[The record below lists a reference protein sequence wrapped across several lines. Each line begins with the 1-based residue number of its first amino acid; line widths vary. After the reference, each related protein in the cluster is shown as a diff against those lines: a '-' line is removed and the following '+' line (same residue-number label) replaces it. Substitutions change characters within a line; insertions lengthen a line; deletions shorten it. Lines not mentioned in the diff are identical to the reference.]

1 MSTFNLKKI
10 MCEIMLLNLKN
21 KYLLLIPII
30 FALIL
35 SLKPTLFING
45 PLSWDIY
52 THVNYALAYLQN
64 GLTTIDPFLDAPNG
78 KLIGYPPLFH
88 FLLIAI
94 SLITQLN
101 LLTTAQILQPILVVL
116 CTMSVVYV
124 SYKLYDEIAAIASGF
139 LLFSSFMF
147 ARLILPIPETVSII
161 FFIIGI
167 YCFYKSSIDNT
178 VIHGLLAGILGL
190 FILATHFSTFI
201 YYIII
206 ISVLMLGQ
214 LVFKRKLSTIKSYL
228 LTVISIGIVG
238 IIGLI
243 ILRSIN
249 QDVFM
254 ELMKGILSI
263 INNPLSLFM
272 GQKAMGLERY
282 LKCVGILP
290 LIFGILGLIFSLKYK
305 NHRLI
310 ALWAL
315 IAFVITNLHWIGV
328 PVYTYRLLIYFVI
341 PAVIVGGYSVSCLV
355 EKLEG
360 NDKKIGYI
368 FLLALL
374 LTSFLVGYT
383 NLDDSS
389 VVIASTETNQSTFQ
403 IAPPTSEERE
413 VVDFFKSENNTN
425 SSVLTNNLYFGTILS
440 SSAEIPLH
448 YSFDIYARPSS
459 HKASLS
465 YLNNENIGYIVYDK
479 SLVLNN
485 STTVDGIPQIEFI
498 EGDYYPVYYYDE
510 EITEDNFNQIQI
522 SGTQVVFENNRFI
535 VCKVNSYNNL

>member
-1 MSTFNLKKI
+1 
-10 MCEIMLLNLKN
+10 MLLNLKN
-21 KYLLLIPII
+21 KKYLLLIPII
-30 FALIL
+30 LALIL
-35 SLKPTLFING
+35 ALKPTLYVNG

-52 THVNYALAYLQN
+52 THVNYALAYLHN

-78 KLIGYPPLFH
+78 KIIGYPPLFH

-94 SLITQLN
+94 SSITQIN

-116 CTMSVVYV
+116 CTISIVYV
-124 SYKLYDEIAAIASGF
+124 SYKLYGEIAAIASGV
-139 LLFSSFMF
+139 LLLSSFMF
-147 ARLILPIPETVSII
+147 TRLILPIPETLSLI
-161 FFIIGI
+161 FFILGI

-178 VIHGLLAGILGL
+178 IIHGLLAGILGL

-201 YYIII
+201 YYIVII
-206 ISVLMLGQ
+206 TLLMLGQ
-214 LVFKRKLSTIKSYL
+214 LVFKHELSTIKSYL
-228 LTVISIGIVG
+228 LTVISIAIVG
-238 IIGLI
+238 SIGI
-243 ILRSIN
+243 ILLKFIN
-249 QDVFM
+249 QEIFT
-254 ELMKGILSI
+254 ELMKGMLSI
-263 INNPLSLFM
+263 INNPFSLFM

-290 LIFGILGLIFSLKYK
+290 LAFGVLGLIFSLKNK

-328 PVYTYRLLIYFVI
+328 PVYTFRLLIYFVI

-355 EKLEG
+355 EIFNGKY
-360 NDKKIGYI
+360 KKMGYI
-368 FLLALL
+368 FLLALI

-389 VVIASTETNQSTFQ
+389 VVTSSAETNQSTFQ
-403 IAPPTSEERE
+403 IAPPTSEEME
-413 VVDFFKSENNTN
+413 VIDFFKSENITN

-465 YLNNENIGYIVYDK
+465 YLNDEKIGYIVYDK

-485 STTVDGIPQIEFI
+485 STTADGIPQIEFI

-510 EITEDNFNQIQI
+510 AITDDNFYQIQL
-522 SGTQVVFENNRFI
+522 SGTQIVFENNRFI